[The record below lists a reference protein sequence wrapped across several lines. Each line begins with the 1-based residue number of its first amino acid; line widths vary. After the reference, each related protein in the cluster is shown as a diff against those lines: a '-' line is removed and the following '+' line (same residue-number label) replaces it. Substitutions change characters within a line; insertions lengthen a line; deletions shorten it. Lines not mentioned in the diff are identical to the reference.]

1 MSRIYMPKM
10 KKKKQKKGRRSYTPS
25 PTPVVSRVKMPYRRN
40 GEMFARVVEIFGQD
54 RMGVFCE
61 DGKHRIGRIRG
72 KIKKRV
78 WIRKG
83 DLVVIN
89 PWEFETQVDGK
100 PEKCE
105 ISWRYLRHEVS
116 YLERNRRIPEVL
128 DIDNIPL
135 F

>member
-1 MSRIYMPKM
+1 MA
-10 KKKKQKKGRRSYTPS
+10 KKKGKKGQKRRGRGGSS
-25 PTPVVSRVKMPYRRN
+25 EAPVITRVKFPN
-40 GEMFARVVEIFGQD
+40 KGLGEMFGRVIEIYGND

-89 PWEFETQVDGK
+89 PWEFETVVEGQKG
-100 PEKCE
+100 KCE
-105 ISWRYLRHEVS
+105 ISWRYLRHEITW
-116 YLERNRRIPEVL
+116 LERKGLVPENL
-128 DIDNIPL
+128 DLNNIL
-135 F
+135 L

>member
-1 MSRIYMPKM
+1 MPKM
-10 KKKKQKKGRRSYTPS
+10 KKKQQKKGRRSFTPA
-25 PTPVVSRVKMPYRRN
+25 PTPTVSRVKMPYRRN
-40 GEMFARVVEIFGQD
+40 GEMFARVIEILGQE
-54 RMGVFCE
+54 RMFVFCE
-61 DGKHRIGRIRG
+61 DGKRRIGRIRG

-78 WIRKG
+78 WVRKG

-89 PWEFETQVDGK
+89 PWAFETKVEGK

-116 YLERNRRIPEVL
+116 YLERNRRIPQSL
-128 DIDNIPL
+128 DINNIPL